1 VPGEEL
7 VATWAEQVTRKGF
20 DMHGEF
26 RVSEDARTQAP
37 VAAEGTVTSALAD
50 AVVEVARLRAEVADL
65 RAENTRLDRK
75 RRKHKSRL
83 RQSGGRD
90 VA

>member
-1 VPGEEL
+1 
-7 VATWAEQVTRKGF
+7 
-20 DMHGEF
+20 MHGEF
-26 RVSEDARTQAP
+26 RVSEDARAQAP
-37 VAAEGTVTSALAD
+37 VTAEGSASSALAD

-65 RAENTRLDRK
+65 QALNTRLDRK

-83 RQSGGRD
+83 RLSSGRD